1 MLNIVSI
8 FNLILI
14 CSSSNHFSSFIVI
27 IVIDIA
33 VVATATFAAVLNAVS
48 ATMTSQNH
56 RSGLVKETFAFAA
69 C

>member
-1 MLNIVSI
+1 MLNIILI
-8 FNLILI
+8 FNLILT
-14 CSSSNHFSSFIVI
+14 CSSSNHFGSFIVI